1 MKGNGRRRGTLSG
14 TLRTELRV
22 VLSKDRSPLS
32 LRIAKWALFLYIARR
47 LYGTRW
53 FRVWVYGLPVVGL
66 ATHLLYR
73 RKTHGW
79 TRSWGGWSDVE
90 AGRPRSEASSLGRK

>member
-1 MKGNGRRRGTLSG
+1 MTENGRQKGKLSE
-14 TLRTELRV
+14 TVQKELRV
-22 VLSKDRSPLS
+22 VSSRNRSPLS
-32 LRIAKWALFLYIARR
+32 LRIAKWALFLVITRR

-53 FRVWVYGLPVVGL
+53 YWVWVFGLPLAGL

-79 TRSWGGWSDVE
+79 TRPWGGWKDVE
-90 AGRPRSEASSLGRK
+90 AANPTKT